1 MSDKPKRRWFHFSIR
16 DLVLVTVIAAVFAA
30 RWADRK
36 RARKEADKMR
46 TEIKLLESQI
56 VRLSPRGF
64 PGPPPVRL
72 PIYQAPA
79 PNPPKP

>member
-36 RARKEADKMR
+36 RARKAADKMR

>member
-36 RARKEADKMR
+36 RARKAADKMR

-56 VRLSPRGF
+56 VRAPPRGF
-64 PGPPPVRL
+64 PGPPPWMG
-72 PIYQAPA
+72 PIYPAPA
-79 PNPPKP
+79 ANPPKP